1 MLKFDD
7 LGRGPKVNPD
17 GYSALLREAEI
28 TGAELTL
35 DKDNKENST
44 AHGTVH
50 LRHAGVSLVAECHFA
65 HEAKSAESIPV
76 AKCVLNIGAKVT
88 RVVPKG
94 SKTLDLSDLFSGL
107 VQDDVK
113 ASNDPAP
120 TVANDAVELATES
133 DGTAVVTVNFVLA
146 TGAAT
151 TDNNATTVNLDAGD
165 YQVHLIARIRNDEAV
180 TNMPDTTML
189 EFVKHCRPLTV
200 RW

>member
-28 TGAELTL
+28 TGAELKLSKTTE
-35 DKDNKENST
+35 K
-44 AHGTVH
+44 GTVH
-50 LRHAGVSLVAECHFA
+50 LRHAGVSLVTECQFA
-65 HEAKSAESIPV
+65 HKVEPAESITV
-76 AKCVLNIGAKVT
+76 AECVLNIGAKVT

-107 VQDDVK
+107 VPDDVK

-120 TVANDAVELATES
+120 TVTSDVVTLATES
-133 DGTAVVTVNFVLA
+133 DGTAVVTVSFVLA
-146 TGAAT
+146 TGGAT
-151 TDNNATTVNLDAGD
+151 TDNTGRTVNLGAGD
-165 YQVHLIARIRNDEAV
+165 YQIHLIARIRNDEAV
-180 TNMPDTTML
+180 TNMPDPTML
-189 EFVKHCRPLTV
+189 EFVKHCRPLNV

>member
-28 TGAELTL
+28 TGAELKLSKTTE
-35 DKDNKENST
+35 K
-44 AHGTVH
+44 GTVH
-50 LRHAGVSLVAECHFA
+50 LRHAGVSLVTECQFA
-65 HEAKSAESIPV
+65 HEAKSAESITV
-76 AKCVLNIGAKVT
+76 AECVLNIGAKVT

-120 TVANDAVELATES
+120 TVTSDVVTLATES
-133 DGTAVVTVNFVLA
+133 DGTAVVTVSFVLA

-180 TNMPDTTML
+180 TNMPDPTML
-189 EFVKHCRPLTV
+189 EFVKHCRPLNV

>member
-28 TGAELTL
+28 TGAELKLSNTTE
-35 DKDNKENST
+35 K
-44 AHGTVH
+44 GTVH

-65 HEAKSAESIPV
+65 HKAEPAESITV
-76 AKCVLNIGAKVT
+76 AECVLNIGAKVT

-120 TVANDAVELATES
+120 TVTSDVVTLATES

-146 TGAAT
+146 TGVAT

-189 EFVKHCRPLTV
+189 EFVKHCRPLNV

>member
-28 TGAELTL
+28 TGAELKLSKTTE
-35 DKDNKENST
+35 K
-44 AHGTVH
+44 GTVH

-65 HEAKSAESIPV
+65 HEAKQAEPIPV
-76 AKCVLNIGAKVT
+76 AECVLNIGAKVT

-94 SKTLDLSDLFSGL
+94 SKTLDLSDLFNGL

-113 ASNDPAP
+113 ASNDPTP
-120 TVANDAVELATES
+120 TVTSDVVTLATES

-151 TDNNATTVNLDAGD
+151 TQNNAKTVNLDAGD

-180 TNMPDTTML
+180 TNMPDSTML
-189 EFVKHCRPLTV
+189 EFVKHCRPLNV

>member
-28 TGAELTL
+28 TGAELKLSKTTE
-35 DKDNKENST
+35 K
-44 AHGTVH
+44 GTVH
-50 LRHAGVSLVAECHFA
+50 LRHAGVSLVAECQFA
-65 HEAKSAESIPV
+65 HKVEPAESITV
-76 AKCVLNIGAKVT
+76 AECVLNIGAKVT

-107 VQDDVK
+107 ETADCSVNNGLTVSEVTKDVV
-113 ASNDPAP
+113 
-120 TVANDAVELATES
+120 TLATES
-133 DGTAVVTVNFVLA
+133 DGTAVVTVDFVLA

-180 TNMPDTTML
+180 TNMPDPTML
-189 EFVKHCRPLTV
+189 EFVKHCRPLNV

>member
-28 TGAELTL
+28 TGAELKLSKTTE
-35 DKDNKENST
+35 K
-44 AHGTVH
+44 GTVH

-65 HEAKSAESIPV
+65 HKAEPAESIKV
-76 AKCVLNIGAKVT
+76 AECVLKVT
-88 RVVPKG
+88 RVVPEG
-94 SKTLDLSDLFSGL
+94 SSTLDLSDLFSGL
-107 VQDDVK
+107 ETADCSVNNGLTVSGVTEDVVTLS
-113 ASNDPAP
+113 AAAP
-120 TVANDAVELATES
+120 K
-133 DGTAVVTVNFVLA
+133 GGAVVTVSFVLA

-180 TNMPDTTML
+180 TNMPDPTML
-189 EFVKHCRPLTV
+189 EFVKHCRPLNV

>member
-28 TGAELTL
+28 TGAELKLSKTTE
-35 DKDNKENST
+35 K
-44 AHGTVH
+44 GTVH

-65 HEAKSAESIPV
+65 HKAEPAESITV
-76 AKCVLNIGAKVT
+76 AECVLNIGAKVT

-120 TVANDAVELATES
+120 TVTSDVVTLATES
-133 DGTAVVTVNFVLA
+133 DGTAVVTVSFVLA

-180 TNMPDTTML
+180 TNMPDPTML
-189 EFVKHCRPLTV
+189 EFVKHCRPLNV

>member
-28 TGAELTL
+28 TGAELKLSKTTE
-35 DKDNKENST
+35 K
-44 AHGTVH
+44 GTVH

-65 HEAKSAESIPV
+65 HKAEPAESITV
-76 AKCVLNIGAKVT
+76 AECVLNIGAKVT

-94 SKTLDLSDLFSGL
+94 SKTLDLSDLFIGL
-107 VQDDVK
+107 VQDNVK

-120 TVANDAVELATES
+120 TVTSDVVTLATES

-180 TNMPDTTML
+180 TNMPDPTML
-189 EFVKHCRPLTV
+189 EFVKHCRPLNV

>member
-28 TGAELTL
+28 TGAELKL
-35 DKDNKENST
+35 SST
-44 AHGTVH
+44 TTEKGTVQ

-65 HEAKSAESIPV
+65 HEAKTAETIPV

-120 TVANDAVELATES
+120 TVTSDVVTLATES

-151 TDNNATTVNLDAGD
+151 TQNNATTVNLDAGD

-180 TNMPDTTML
+180 TNMPDPTML
-189 EFVKHCRPLTV
+189 EFVKHCRPLNV

>member
-28 TGAELTL
+28 TGAELKL
-35 DKDNKENST
+35 ST
-44 AHGTVH
+44 KTEKGTVH

-65 HEAKSAESIPV
+65 HKVEPAESITV
-76 AKCVLNIGAKVT
+76 AECVLNIGAKVT

-113 ASNDPAP
+113 ASNDSAP
-120 TVANDAVELATES
+120 TVTSDVVTLATES

-146 TGAAT
+146 TGKAT
-151 TDNNATTVNLDAGD
+151 TQNNATTVNLDAGD

-180 TNMPDTTML
+180 TNMPDPTML
-189 EFVKHCRPLTV
+189 EFVKHCRPLNI

>member
-28 TGAELTL
+28 TGAELKLSKTTE
-35 DKDNKENST
+35 K
-44 AHGTVH
+44 GTVH
-50 LRHAGVSLVAECHFA
+50 LRHAGVSLVAECQFA
-65 HEAKSAESIPV
+65 HEAKSAESITV
-76 AKCVLNIGAKVT
+76 AECVLNIGAKVT

-120 TVANDAVELATES
+120 TVNNDVVTLTTES
-133 DGTAVVTVNFVLA
+133 DGTAVVTVSFVLA

-180 TNMPDTTML
+180 TNMPDPTML
-189 EFVKHCRPLTV
+189 EFVKHCRPLNV

>member
-28 TGAELTL
+28 TGAELKLSKTTE
-35 DKDNKENST
+35 K
-44 AHGTVH
+44 GTVH

-65 HEAKSAESIPV
+65 HKAEPAESITV
-76 AKCVLNIGAKVT
+76 AECVLNIGAKVT

-120 TVANDAVELATES
+120 TVTSDVVTLATES

-146 TGAAT
+146 TGVAT

-189 EFVKHCRPLTV
+189 EFVKHCRPLNV

>member
-28 TGAELTL
+28 TGAELKLSKTTE
-35 DKDNKENST
+35 K
-44 AHGTVH
+44 GTVH
-50 LRHAGVSLVAECHFA
+50 LRHAGVSLVTECQFA
-65 HEAKSAESIPV
+65 HEAKSAESITV
-76 AKCVLNIGAKVT
+76 AECVLNIGAKVT
-88 RVVPKG
+88 RVVPEG
-94 SKTLDLSDLFSGL
+94 SSTLDLSDLFSGL
-107 VQDDVK
+107 ETADCSVNNGLTVSGVTEDVVTLS
-113 ASNDPAP
+113 AAAP
-120 TVANDAVELATES
+120 K
-133 DGTAVVTVNFVLA
+133 GGAVVTVSFVLA

-180 TNMPDTTML
+180 TNMPDPTML
-189 EFVKHCRPLTV
+189 EFVKHCRPLNV

>member
-35 DKDNKENST
+35 ST
-44 AHGTVH
+44 TTEKGTVH

-65 HEAKSAESIPV
+65 HKVEPAESITV
-76 AKCVLNIGAKVT
+76 AGCVLNIRAKVT

-113 ASNDPAP
+113 ASNDSAP
-120 TVANDAVELATES
+120 TVANDVVELATES

-151 TDNNATTVNLDAGD
+151 TQNNATTVNLDAGD

-180 TNMPDTTML
+180 TNMPDPTML
-189 EFVKHCRPLTV
+189 EFVKHCRPLNI

>member
-28 TGAELTL
+28 TGAELKLSKTTE
-35 DKDNKENST
+35 KGT
-44 AHGTVH
+44 AH
-50 LRHAGVSLVAECHFA
+50 LRHAGVSLVAECQFA
-65 HEAKSAESIPV
+65 HKAEPAESITV
-76 AKCVLNIGAKVT
+76 AECVLNIGAKVT

-120 TVANDAVELATES
+120 TVTSDVVTLATES
-133 DGTAVVTVNFVLA
+133 DGTAVVTVSFVLA

-180 TNMPDTTML
+180 TNMPDPTML
-189 EFVKHCRPLTV
+189 EFVKHCRPLNV

>member
-28 TGAELTL
+28 TGAELKLSKTTE
-35 DKDNKENST
+35 K
-44 AHGTVH
+44 GTVH

-65 HEAKSAESIPV
+65 HKAEPAESIKV
-76 AKCVLNIGAKVT
+76 AECVLNIGAKVT

-107 VQDDVK
+107 VQDDIK

-120 TVANDAVELATES
+120 TVTSDVVTLTTAS

-165 YQVHLIARIRNDEAV
+165 YQVHLIARVRNDEAV
-180 TNMPDTTML
+180 TNMPDPTML
-189 EFVKHCRPLTV
+189 EFVKHCRPLNV

>member
-28 TGAELTL
+28 TGAELKLSKTTE
-35 DKDNKENST
+35 K
-44 AHGTVH
+44 GTVH

-65 HEAKSAESIPV
+65 HEAKQAETIPV
-76 AKCVLNIGAKVT
+76 AECVINIGAKVT

-120 TVANDAVELATES
+120 TVTSDVVTLATES

-189 EFVKHCRPLTV
+189 EFVKHCRPLNV

>member
-28 TGAELTL
+28 TGAELKLSKATE
-35 DKDNKENST
+35 K
-44 AHGTVH
+44 GTVH

-65 HEAKSAESIPV
+65 HEAKQAEPIPV
-76 AKCVLNIGAKVT
+76 AECVLNIGATVT
-88 RVVPKG
+88 RVVPEG
-94 SKTLDLSDLFSGL
+94 SSTLDLSDLFSGL
-107 VQDDVK
+107 EAADCSVNSGLTVSGVAEDVV
-113 ASNDPAP
+113 ALSAAAP
-120 TVANDAVELATES
+120 K
-133 DGTAVVTVNFVLA
+133 GGAVVTVNFVLA

-151 TDNNATTVNLDAGD
+151 TDNNAATVNLDAGD

-180 TNMPDTTML
+180 TNMPDSTML
-189 EFVKHCRPLTV
+189 EFVKHCRPLNI

>member
-28 TGAELTL
+28 TGAELKLSKTTE
-35 DKDNKENST
+35 K
-44 AHGTVH
+44 GTVH
-50 LRHAGVSLVAECHFA
+50 LRRAGVSLVAECHFA
-65 HEAKSAESIPV
+65 HKVEPAEPITV
-76 AKCVLNIGAKVT
+76 AWCVLNIGAKIT

-120 TVANDAVELATES
+120 TVTSDVVTLATES

-180 TNMPDTTML
+180 TNMPDPTML
-189 EFVKHCRPLTV
+189 EFVKHCRPLNI

>member
-28 TGAELTL
+28 TGAELKLSKTTE
-35 DKDNKENST
+35 K
-44 AHGTVH
+44 GTVH

-65 HEAKSAESIPV
+65 HKVEPAEQIPV
-76 AKCVLNIGAKVT
+76 AECVLNIGAKVT

-107 VQDDVK
+107 VPGDVK

-120 TVANDAVELATES
+120 AVDSDVVTLTTES

-146 TGAAT
+146 TGKAT

-180 TNMPDTTML
+180 TNMPDPTML
-189 EFVKHCRPLTV
+189 EFVKHCRPLNI

>member
-28 TGAELTL
+28 TGAGLTL
-35 DKDNKENST
+35 SGAPEK
-44 AHGTVH
+44 GTVH

-65 HEAKSAESIPV
+65 HEATSAESIPV
-76 AKCVLNIGAKVT
+76 AGCVLNIGAKVT

-113 ASNDPAP
+113 ASNDPTP
-120 TVANDAVELATES
+120 TVTSDVVTLATES
-133 DGTAVVTVNFVLA
+133 DGTAVVTVSFVLA

-189 EFVKHCRPLTV
+189 EFVKHCRPLNV

>member
-28 TGAELTL
+28 TGAELKLSKTTE
-35 DKDNKENST
+35 K
-44 AHGTVH
+44 GTVH

-65 HEAKSAESIPV
+65 HEAKTAEPIPV
-76 AKCVLNIGAKVT
+76 AECVLNIGAKVT

-120 TVANDAVELATES
+120 TVTSDVVTLATES

-180 TNMPDTTML
+180 TNMPDPTML
-189 EFVKHCRPLTV
+189 EFVKHCRPLNI

>member
-28 TGAELTL
+28 TGAELKLSETTE
-35 DKDNKENST
+35 K
-44 AHGTVH
+44 GTVH
-50 LRHAGVSLVAECHFA
+50 LRHAGVSLVAECQFA
-65 HEAKSAESIPV
+65 HKAEPAESITV
-76 AKCVLNIGAKVT
+76 AECVLNIGAKVT

-107 VQDDVK
+107 VQDDIK

-120 TVANDAVELATES
+120 TVTSDVVTLTTAS

-165 YQVHLIARIRNDEAV
+165 YQVHLIARVRNDEAV
-180 TNMPDTTML
+180 TNMPDPTML
-189 EFVKHCRPLTV
+189 EFVKHCRPLNV

>member
-28 TGAELTL
+28 TGAELKLSKTTE
-35 DKDNKENST
+35 K
-44 AHGTVH
+44 GTVH

-65 HEAKSAESIPV
+65 HKAEPAESITV
-76 AKCVLNIGAKVT
+76 AECVLNIGAKVT

-113 ASNDPAP
+113 ASNDTAP
-120 TVANDAVELATES
+120 TVTSDVVTLATES
-133 DGTAVVTVNFVLA
+133 DGTAVVTVNFVIA

-180 TNMPDTTML
+180 TNMPDPTML
-189 EFVKHCRPLTV
+189 EFVKHCRPLNV

>member
-28 TGAELTL
+28 TGAELKLSSKTTE
-35 DKDNKENST
+35 K
-44 AHGTVH
+44 GTVH

-65 HEAKSAESIPV
+65 HEAKSADDPIKV
-76 AKCVLNIGAKVT
+76 AECVLNIGAKVT

-120 TVANDAVELATES
+120 TVTSDGVTLATES

-189 EFVKHCRPLTV
+189 EFVKHCRPLNV

>member
-35 DKDNKENST
+35 SNPPEPEK
-44 AHGTVH
+44 GTVH

-65 HEAKSAESIPV
+65 HKAEPAESIPV
-76 AKCVLNIGAKVT
+76 AGCVLNIGAKVT

-94 SKTLDLSDLFSGL
+94 SKILDLSDLFSGL
-107 VQDDVK
+107 APDDVK

-120 TVANDAVELATES
+120 TVTNDVVKLATES

-180 TNMPDTTML
+180 TNMPDPTML
-189 EFVKHCRPLTV
+189 EFVKHCRPLNV

>member
-28 TGAELTL
+28 TGAELKLSNTTTE
-35 DKDNKENST
+35 K
-44 AHGTVH
+44 GTVH

-65 HEAKSAESIPV
+65 HKAEPAESITV
-76 AKCVLNIGAKVT
+76 AECVLNIGAKVT

-107 VQDDVK
+107 VQGDVK
-113 ASNDPAP
+113 ASNDTAP
-120 TVANDAVELATES
+120 TVTSDVVTLETES
-133 DGTAVVTVNFVLA
+133 DGTAVVTVSFVLA

-180 TNMPDTTML
+180 TNMPDPTML
-189 EFVKHCRPLTV
+189 EFVKHCRPLNV

>member
-28 TGAELTL
+28 TGAELKLSKTTE
-35 DKDNKENST
+35 K
-44 AHGTVH
+44 GTVH
-50 LRHAGVSLVAECHFA
+50 LRHAGVSLVAECQFA
-65 HEAKSAESIPV
+65 HKAEPAESITV
-76 AKCVLNIGAKVT
+76 AECVLNISAKVT
-88 RVVPKG
+88 RVVPEG
-94 SKTLDLSDLFSGL
+94 SSTLDLSDLFSGL
-107 VQDDVK
+107 ETADCSVNNGLTVSGVTEDVVTLS
-113 ASNDPAP
+113 A
-120 TVANDAVELATES
+120 ES

-189 EFVKHCRPLTV
+189 EFVKHCRPLNV

>member
-28 TGAELTL
+28 TGAELKL
-35 DKDNKENST
+35 ST
-44 AHGTVH
+44 TTEKGTVQ

-65 HEAKSAESIPV
+65 HEATTAETISV
-76 AKCVLNIGAKVT
+76 AGCVLNICAKVT
-88 RVVPKG
+88 RVVPEG
-94 SKTLDLSDLFSGL
+94 SSTLDLSDLFSGL
-107 VQDDVK
+107 ETADCSVNNSLTVSGVAEDVVTLS
-113 ASNDPAP
+113 AAAP
-120 TVANDAVELATES
+120 K
-133 DGTAVVTVNFVLA
+133 GGAVVTVNFVLA

-151 TDNNATTVNLDAGD
+151 TDNNAASVNLDAGD

-180 TNMPDTTML
+180 TNMPDPTML
-189 EFVKHCRPLTV
+189 EFVKHCRPLNV

>member
-28 TGAELTL
+28 TGAELKLSKTTE
-35 DKDNKENST
+35 K
-44 AHGTVH
+44 GTVH
-50 LRHAGVSLVAECHFA
+50 LRHAGVSIVAECQFA
-65 HEAKSAESIPV
+65 HKAEPAESIKV
-76 AKCVLNIGAKVT
+76 AECVLNIGAKVT

-120 TVANDAVELATES
+120 TVTSDVVTLTTES
-133 DGTAVVTVNFVLA
+133 DGTAVVTVSFVLA
-146 TGAAT
+146 TGVAT

-165 YQVHLIARIRNDEAV
+165 YQVHLIARVRNDEAV
-180 TNMPDTTML
+180 TNMPDPTML
-189 EFVKHCRPLTV
+189 EFVKHCRPLNV